1 MNTAISLTDRETT
14 GPLNLD
20 HLMVELDHYR
30 RQSEWLKQVNELHAR
45 LAGATDLQGM
55 IEAFSVWLTPLVE
68 HDLIAYRSLD
78 RSRMHIICSCH
89 GPDRRLAMQTAEE
102 VFEKV
107 DCQLNDACCEWGPFF
122 VQQWPMSF
130 AVDAA
135 ADNQGCLML
144 LRRGTCIEAEETQI
158 LRDALE
164 ILGEPMQRAIM
175 YEDLFAQARRDMLTG
190 LDNRRVFEERIGSM
204 LETARRHG
212 RPITVASMDLDHF
225 KQINDTLG
233 HAAGDTALQMVAKT
247 LAGMV
252 RNSDLLVRMGGDE
265 FVLVLPDTGLEA
277 ARLLAERLCGAV
289 DGLALNAGDDG
300 SRLGVS
306 IGLVQWNPEMS
317 KDEWLQRADEVLYQA
332 KKTGRCRV
340 CVEDA

>member
-1 MNTAISLTDRETT
+1 MNAAISLTDREKT
-14 GPLNLD
+14 GPINLD
-20 HLMVELDHYR
+20 HLMVELDRYR

-78 RSRMHIICSCH
+78 RSRVHIICSCH
-89 GPDRRLAMQTAEE
+89 GPDRRLAMHTAEE
-102 VFEKV
+102 VFEKI
-107 DCQLNDACCEWGPFF
+107 DCQLDGTCCEWGPFF
-122 VQQWPMSF
+122 VQQWQMSF
-130 AVDAA
+130 PAESAA
-135 ADNQGCLML
+135 TQGCLML
-144 LRRGTCIEAEETQI
+144 LRRGTCIEPEETEI

-164 ILGEPMQRAIM
+164 ILGEPLQRALM
-175 YEDLFAQARRDMLTG
+175 YEDLFVQARRDMLTG
-190 LDNRRVFEERIGSM
+190 LDNRRVFEERIGPM

-233 HAAGDTALQMVAKT
+233 HAAGDNALQMVAKALT
-247 LAGMV
+247 GMV

-265 FVLVLPDTGLEA
+265 FVLVLPDTALEP
-277 ARLLAERLCGAV
+277 ARLLAERLCAAV
-289 DGLALNAGDDG
+289 DGLDLNAGDG

-306 IGLVQWNPEMS
+306 IGLVQWNAEMG

-332 KKTGRCRV
+332 KKSGRCRV
-340 CVEDA
+340 CVEAS

>member
-1 MNTAISLTDRETT
+1 MNAAISLTDRETT
-14 GPLNLD
+14 GPINLD
-20 HLMVELDHYR
+20 HLMVELDRYR

-78 RSRMHIICSCH
+78 RSRVHIICSCH
-89 GPDRRLAMQTAEE
+89 GPERRLAMQSAEE
-102 VFEKV
+102 VFEKI
-107 DCQLNDACCEWGPFF
+107 DCQLDGTCCEWGPFF
-122 VQQWPMSF
+122 VQQWQMSF
-130 AVDAA
+130 GGETAA
-135 ADNQGCLML
+135 AQQGCLML
-144 LRRGTCIEAEETQI
+144 LRRGTCIETEEAQI
-158 LRDALE
+158 LRDALD
-164 ILGEPMQRAIM
+164 ILGEPLQRALM
-175 YEDLFAQARRDMLTG
+175 YEDLFVQARRDMLTG

-233 HAAGDTALQMVAKT
+233 HAAGDNALQMVAKALT
-247 LAGMV
+247 GMV

-265 FVLVLPDTGLEA
+265 FVLVLPDTALEP

-289 DGLALNAGDDG
+289 DGLELNAGDG
-300 SRLGVS
+300 SKLGVS
-306 IGLVQWNPEMS
+306 IGLVQWSPEMS

-340 CVEDA
+340 CVEEG

>member
-1 MNTAISLTDRETT
+1 MNTAISLSDREMT
-14 GPLNLD
+14 GPMNLD
-20 HLMVELDHYR
+20 HLMVELDRYR
-30 RQSEWLKQVNELHAR
+30 RQSEWLKQVNELHGR

-55 IEAFSVWLTPLVE
+55 IEAFSVWLMPLVE

-78 RSRMHIICSCH
+78 RSRVHIICSCH
-89 GPDRRLAMQTAEE
+89 GPERRLAMQTAEE
-102 VFEKV
+102 VFEKI
-107 DCQLNDACCEWGPFF
+107 DCQLDGSCCEWGPFF
-122 VQQWPMSF
+122 VQQWQMSF
-130 AVDAA
+130 GADPAA
-135 ADNQGCLML
+135 ANEACLML
-144 LRRGTCIEAEETQI
+144 LRRGTCIETEEAKI
-158 LRDALE
+158 LEDALE
-164 ILGEPMQRAIM
+164 ILGEPLQRALM

-212 RPITVASMDLDHF
+212 RPITLASMDLDHF

-233 HAAGDTALQMVAKT
+233 HAAGDNALQMVAKT
-247 LAGMV
+247 LTGMV

-265 FVLVLPDTGLEA
+265 FVLVLPDTAIDA
-277 ARLLAERLCGAV
+277 ARLLAERLCAAV

-340 CVEDA
+340 CVEEG